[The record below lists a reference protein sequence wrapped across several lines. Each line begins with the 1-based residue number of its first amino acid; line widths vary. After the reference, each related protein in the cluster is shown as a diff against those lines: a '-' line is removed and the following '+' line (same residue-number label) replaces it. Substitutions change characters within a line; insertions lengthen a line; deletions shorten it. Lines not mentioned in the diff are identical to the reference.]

1 MHSSFASIVRGV
13 VPILALGLSTGLA
26 SACSVVTTHS
36 GANFGGGQFV
46 IQAGFAEGEA
56 AAASFTL
63 PASAFPLKLN
73 LAEMVFATFSA
84 TVTTTTVWDV
94 FVYDGTPDTGELIFS
109 EVADDVVLPFL
120 RLGPGT
126 AGTNIQFSIDPED
139 PEQIIVYNTT
149 GTNTFTVGFG
159 ITQHNDPPANPCLAP
174 PNRFTNAFPT
184 TDADGLSQPTRNWL
198 YAIDCGPLG
207 APAGWSRFSQLI
219 PGLTRPTGDW
229 NIRVTYESLNEI
241 QITDQPDSINT
252 TVGQPAIFTVVA
264 EGAGPFTY
272 QWLKNNQPISNGPRI
287 FGATSESLVI
297 FPTIADD
304 AADYRVQITSPCG
317 TLVSDIATLS
327 FGAPQSTLSGT
338 VTLADFAGTVAGRT
352 VAVEVVPA
360 GGSTA
365 TFSGAAT
372 LGVGGTYTLN
382 MGTSVPAGNYDVY
395 LKGSHWL
402 RKKVANLAFTATG
415 RSGVNATLVNGDSDG
430 DNEVGGGDLSV
441 VSTAFLS
448 AIGDPGYTDL
458 ADLDGDGEVGSSDL
472 SILSANFLLSGD

>member
-13 VPILALGLSTGLA
+13 VPILALGLSTGLV

-36 GANFGGGQFV
+36 SANFAGGQFT

-73 LAEMVFATFSA
+73 LAEMVFATFNA
-84 TVTTTTVWDV
+84 TETTTTVWDV

-109 EVADDVVLPFL
+109 EIADDVVLPFL

-139 PEQIIVYNTT
+139 PEQIIINNTSGT
-149 GTNTFTVGFG
+149 GTFTVGFG
-159 ITQHNDPPANPCLAP
+159 ITQHNDPPANPCLEA

-184 TDADGLSQPTRNWL
+184 TDTNGLGQPSKNWL
-198 YAIDCGPLG
+198 FALDCGIFG
-207 APAGWSRFSQLI
+207 APPGWSSFNQLPTI
-219 PGLTRPTGDW
+219 FRPTGDW

-287 FGATSESLVI
+287 FGATSESLI
-297 FPTIADD
+297 ILPTIADD

-317 TLVSDIATLS
+317 ALVSDAATLS

-338 VTLADFAGTVAGRT
+338 VTLSDYVGTVPGRT
-352 VAVEVVPA
+352 VSVEVVPA
-360 GGSTA
+360 GGTTA
-365 TFSGAAT
+365 SFSGSAV
-372 LGVGGTYTLN
+372 LGIGGNYSVN
-382 MGTSVPAGNYDVY
+382 MGGSVPAGNYDVY

-402 RKKVANLAFTATG
+402 RKKVAGLAFTATG
-415 RSGVNATLVNGDSDG
+415 RSGVNATLINGDSDG
-430 DNEVGGGDLSV
+430 DNEVGSGDLSA
-441 VSTAFLS
+441 VSTAFLT
-448 AIGDPGYTDL
+448 ADGDPGYTDA